1 MACRGQHSRTNVSAL
16 GWYNSAFPV
25 EGRKN
30 QGPQRA
36 AEWPNDRMDQKRC
49 RGPGEWAELKKYSLL
64 VKGCSETEWNNT
76 RTWTLKA
83 HAQFQVSTQ
92 NKSILLKTTFLLSLN
107 VPRGPWSLVTWVL
120 VCVYHLCQRSRHSLK
135 TLGMQLKNQRSRVD
149 CVESLA
155 ALDEQDICYLMP
167 AQFLSSWVAWST
179 TGTSFCGMHTLY
191 LSSHLLNSQEQR
203 AGPGIVISPRSLSH
217 PGQSPSWFALCYPT
231 GPSSSFSSILV
242 NGGQLPAPPS
252 VPDWW

>member
-36 AEWPNDRMDQKRC
+36 VEWPNDRIDQKRC
-49 RGPGEWAELKKYSLL
+49 RGPGEWAELKKYYLL
-64 VKGCSETEWNNT
+64 VKGCSEREWNNT
-76 RTWTLKA
+76 KTWTLKA

-167 AQFLSSWVAWST
+167 SQFLSSWVAWST
-179 TGTSFCGMHTLY
+179 TGTSIYHHIFWTVRSKGLGRG
-191 LSSHLLNSQEQR
+191 LSSVHVPCHILGKVHLDL
-203 AGPGIVISPRSLSH
+203 PCVILQGLLLVSLA
-217 PGQSPSWFALCYPT
+217 SWLT
-231 GPSSSFSSILV
+231 GDNFLP
-242 NGGQLPAPPS
+242 LPACLTDGNHYYLAS
-252 VPDWW
+252 